1 MGHIATSP
9 GVDSSRGVPESRT
22 PGLTLLARRELEC
35 DHIATLQLPEKTK
48 HGDYLPL
55 ANKYKAS
62 KDPAVMLV
70 CEIPLYFLGEE
81 NCSARPSSIRNTVS
95 TP

>member
-1 MGHIATSP
+1 VGHIATSP

-62 KDPAVMLV
+62 KDPAVMLGREPI
-70 CEIPLYFLGEE
+70 CGRPTKCKRFLKKIG
-81 NCSARPSSIRNTVS
+81 T
-95 TP
+95 